1 MTTKFKQYLHQS
13 MAATGFCIVNGGI
26 AASLRPDLW
35 PNGNECSGDFMA
47 AKKHGFDAPHGAQ
60 AYLLRVKGHSTDL
73 HLLARNHDQL
83 AQRIEWVTGKEVQE
97 VIPMR
102 DLQGVPDAPATDQEA
117 ARPSN
122 GDLYEGVTTAEA
134 GRTCASCEHASAGH
148 TCKQPER
155 SGIAEPSM
163 GVLRRCPAF
172 QPHYHAIDRRNGAA
186 LWPEL
191 VSTAQIAAT
200 LG

>member
-1 MTTKFKQYLHQS
+1 MSTKFKQYLHQS

-35 PNGNECSGDFMA
+35 PNGSECSGDFMA

-60 AYLLRVKGHSTDL
+60 AYLLRIKGYSTDL
-73 HLLARNHDQL
+73 HLFARNPDQL
-83 AQRIEWVTGKEVQE
+83 AQRIEWITGRQVLEA
-97 VIPMR
+97 IPIR
-102 DLQGVPDAPATDQEA
+102 ELQGEPDAPIAA
-117 ARPSN
+117 SAPARPSN

-134 GRTCASCEHASAGH
+134 GRTCTSCEHASAGH
-148 TCKQPER
+148 ACKQPEH

-163 GVLRRCPAF
+163 GVLRRCTAYK
-172 QPHYHAIDRRNGAA
+172 PHYHAIDGRNGAA

-191 VSTAQIAAT
+191 VAT
-200 LG
+200 RKD